1 MRSLDILIAT
11 LIVYPWFTEGISLGI
26 AGHIFEPADLSLPLL
41 VVGLISDAVSRRPRG
56 PREQGWL
63 ARQALRVG
71 QALAVTAAA
80 LGVLFLL
87 ALLGRHWGF
96 ESQAFDRGTL
106 FTKALWNLTHGT
118 GAVLLVA
125 LLAVML
131 RRWSGEPWDQSF
143 FLRQAMKLG
152 HAWLRAVERSP
163 ALALWS
169 VAAVVGA
176 QFLSVALLRHWAFQT
191 HGHDLGIYTN
201 AIWNLTHGNGYVS
214 AVKDG
219 QNLFL
224 DHQAPLYWALAPLFW
239 LIPRPETLLCLQAF
253 GLAAGGPAL
262 FYLGR
267 AHFGRGHWAPAA
279 LPWLY
284 WSYLPLRNANAFDF
298 HPEFMMW
305 PLFLWAFVGFASE
318 RRWAKGLGLLALV
331 AALGAKESAPVVGA
345 GIGVA
350 WALTRTGAVR
360 QRWPGIALAAA
371 SVALFFF
378 DVKVVPRLFG
388 GEYAY
393 TSFYARF
400 GGGIGD
406 LLLAPFTQP
415 AYFLSQLI
423 NAERLNFLFWT
434 LAPLGFLPLFQWR
447 AAVAALPP
455 YLMLLLTEGDQRV
468 RLVFHYGIE
477 PGSALFWALPFG
489 LAAFAR
495 RFGWKSAGIW
505 MLVWAVACFGTSEIA
520 RMRSFDRFP
529 HAAWIAAEVMPC
541 LNKEAATAA
550 SGSLVPHLS
559 TRFWAAYPDQLR
571 QKPSGEPVRCVVTDL
586 KLENWPLGRQDVVR
600 ILERLPDQG
609 YREVWRCRDFSVHE
623 LEASGCLRCVPK
635 CIESSERKGGQ

>member
-1 MRSLDILIAT
+1 MRLDMRVLDILIAT
-11 LIVYPWFTEGISLGI
+11 LVLYPLVTQGVPVEI
-26 AGHIFEPADLSLPLL
+26 AGYSFDLADLAVPLL
-41 VVGLISDAVSRRPRG
+41 IAALVTDAVTRWPRG
-56 PREQGWL
+56 PREKGFLAGQTMKLAQGL
-63 ARQALRVG
+63 GIAAA
-71 QALAVTAAA
+71 ALAV
-80 LGVLFLL
+80 LFL
-87 ALLGRHWGF
+87 ALLARHWAF
-96 ESQAFDRGTL
+96 EDPMLDFGTV
-106 FTKALWNLTHGT
+106 FTTATWHLTHGT
-118 GAVLLVA
+118 GAALVVA
-125 LLAVML
+125 IVAAAA
-131 RRWSGEPWDQSF
+131 RRWSGEPWQRSL
-143 FLRQAMKLG
+143 FLRLAGKLAQG
-152 HAWLRAVERSP
+152 WLSAVERSP
-163 ALALWS
+163 RLALWG
-169 VAAVVGA
+169 AAALVGA
-176 QFLSVALLRHWAFQT
+176 QFFWVSLLRHWAFET

-214 AVKDG
+214 AVKNG

-224 DHQAPLYWALAPLFW
+224 DHQAPLYWALAPIFRLV
-239 LIPRPETLLCLQAF
+239 PRPETLLCLQAF

-267 AHFGRGHWAPAA
+267 AHFGRGHWASAA

-305 PLFLWAFVGFASE
+305 PLFLWAFAGFASE

-350 WALTRTGAVR
+350 WALTSAGSLR

-378 DVKVVPRLFG
+378 YVKVVPRMFG
-388 GEYAY
+388 GDYAY
-393 TSFYARF
+393 MSAYARF

-415 AYFLSQLI
+415 AYFFSQLI
-423 NAERLNFLFWT
+423 DPQRVNLLFWT

-455 YLMLLLTEGDQRV
+455 YLMLLLTEGDYKV
-468 RLVFHYGIE
+468 GIGFHYGIE
-477 PGSALFWALPFG
+477 PGTALFWALPFG

-495 RFGWKSAGIW
+495 RFGWRIAGIW
-505 MLVWAVACFGTSEIA
+505 MLVWCVAGLGTGELA
-520 RMRSFDRFP
+520 RMRSYERFP
-529 HAAWIAAEVMPC
+529 QAAWLAAEVLPC
-541 LNKEAATAA
+541 LNPEAAIAA

-571 QKPSGEPVRCVVTDL
+571 QQPSGDPVRCVVTDL
-586 KLENWPLGRQDVVR
+586 KLDNWPLGRQEVMRV
-600 ILERLPDQG
+600 LESLPAQG
-609 YREVWRCRDFSVHE
+609 YREAWRCRDFSVYE
-623 LEASGCLRCVPK
+623 LEASGCLRCLPK
-635 CIESSERKGGQ
+635 CYDNR